1 MRFLNFLTFSIIIW
15 IIDYFAM
22 SDNIIRSIL
31 IDLISVVI
39 PNDSHVDVDLPPNKK
54 LRLAKSTDN
63 EIQKS
68 RAVQDPISAQIRF
81 IQDSRQMRP
90 PSQASSEMGP
100 PPPGRPRYDVARK
113 LAELQ
118 ADRDH
123 WKNLYLSS
131 RLQVLISSDFNFFYF
146 RQCIK

>member
-1 MRFLNFLTFSIIIW
+1 
-15 IIDYFAM
+15 M

-31 IDLISVVI
+31 IDLISAVI

-54 LRLAKSTDN
+54 LKLAKSTDN

-68 RAVQDPISAQIRF
+68 RAVQDRQSVQIRS

-90 PSQASSEMGP
+90 PSQPSSEMGP

-131 RLQVLISSDFNFFYF
+131 RIQVLSSNNFYY
-146 RQCIK
+146 